1 MALRPSERSAVNNEP
16 VWYPECRR
24 LSRQGG
30 PLGRASICTLG
41 VSVAQRPPRERDCR
55 WSPFS
60 SFHLLRRAT
69 AVNNETRRR
78 DEVRVGFTFLL
89 ST

>member
-41 VSVAQRPPRERDCR
+41 ASVAQRPPRERDCR
-55 WSPFS
+55 WSPF
-60 SFHLLRRAT
+60 HL
-69 AVNNETRRR
+69 NETKNTGTAEAKFF
-78 DEVRVGFTFLL
+78 DSGGLTLCLKISVFL
-89 ST
+89 